1 METDITRVPNLVP
14 VVLHFANHLGPA
26 FGPIVILTLRS
37 TWVEPSSPVFKRYMA
52 EQRIRIHFLP
62 EETTFPDHASV
73 SVFLTKPWF
82 WEHFSSADR
91 VLLFQADSILCTKS
105 STHVDDFLEYDLV
118 GAPIAPRFGVGYNG
132 GLSLRNPK
140 LMLEITSD
148 PDLNTFERDLRAY
161 EAKQEEIK
169 ANPDPVNGGQE
180 KADEEAK
187 KTPSWEKFEDQW
199 FFHVLETHRSETAK
213 LAPVEVAKTFSVE
226 TVWYDTPLGY
236 HQPFRW
242 LSDGQK
248 KKVLEY
254 CPEAALLQD
263 GSSHFF

>member
-1 METDITRVPNLVP
+1 
-14 VVLHFANHLGPA
+14 
-26 FGPIVILTLRS
+26 
-37 TWVEPSSPVFKRYMA
+37 
-52 EQRIRIHFLP
+52 
-62 EETTFPDHASV
+62 
-73 SVFLTKPWF
+73 
-82 WEHFSSADR
+82 
-91 VLLFQADSILCTKS
+91 
-105 STHVDDFLEYDLV
+105 
-118 GAPIAPRFGVGYNG
+118 
-132 GLSLRNPK
+132 
-140 LMLEITSD
+140 MLEITSD

-169 ANPDPVNGGQE
+169 ANPDPVNGGHE

-213 LAPVEVAKTFSVE
+213 LASVEVAKTFSVE